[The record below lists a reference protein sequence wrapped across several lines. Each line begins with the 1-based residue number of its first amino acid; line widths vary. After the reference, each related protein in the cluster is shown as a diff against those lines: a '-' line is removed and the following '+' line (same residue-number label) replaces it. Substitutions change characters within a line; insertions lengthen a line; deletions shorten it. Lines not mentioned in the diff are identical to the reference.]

1 MKHFL
6 ISPTKEVNCIL
17 WDGVSPYPVG
27 AGWLLLNEVDFA
39 TWRADNPPP
48 PPRPE
53 PVPEAVGPAQL
64 RIALRRLHNIKPND
78 VLALIAAIEDVDKE
92 AEAEILWEYAA
103 EIKRTHPLVLSFGS
117 AFSLTAEQIDEVFRQ
132 AAQI

>member
-1 MKHFL
+1 
-6 ISPTKEVNCIL
+6 
-17 WDGVSPYPVG
+17 
-27 AGWLLLNEVDFA
+27 
-39 TWRADNPPP
+39 
-48 PPRPE
+48 
-53 PVPEAVGPAQL
+53 L

-117 AFSLTAEQIDEVFRQ
+117 AFSLTAEQIDEIFRQ

>member
-6 ISPTKEVNCIL
+6 ISPSKEVNCIL
-17 WDGVSPYPVG
+17 WDGVSPYPLA
-27 AGWLLLNEVDFA
+27 AGWLLLNEADFT

-48 PPRPE
+48 PPPPE

-78 VLALIAAIEDVDKE
+78 VLALIAAIEDPDKE

-117 AFSLTAEQIDEVFRQ
+117 AFNLTAEQIDEVFRQ